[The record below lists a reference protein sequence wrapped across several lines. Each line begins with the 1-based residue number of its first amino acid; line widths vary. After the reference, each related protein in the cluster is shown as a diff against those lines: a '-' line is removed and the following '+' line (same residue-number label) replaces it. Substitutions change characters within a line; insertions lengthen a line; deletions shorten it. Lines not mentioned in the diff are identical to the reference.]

1 MGRPVHLLFVSSL
14 LPTENPTTGFEIA
27 NQAIIAAYRRQG
39 IELSFAG
46 FRRRGSGEAAASG
59 SEAICL
65 GDIALENAGAGR
77 ARKALWLAGALA
89 RGLPVTAAKLAG
101 LSQLALLARL
111 GKAGPIDGLILNSL
125 QMPTAYP
132 FLTEF
137 PAIFIAHNVEHHSA
151 EENAANAGKRATR
164 LLYRREAHLL
174 KRAEQ
179 RLCREAAVVHTLS
192 AEDGAGLGL
201 AVDPKCLPLVLTVGR
216 RQTVD
221 DGHRD
226 HDIGLIGTWS
236 WAPNR
241 VGLDWFLGEV
251 VPRLPGDLT
260 VAIAGRLDGPPPAT
274 PTNVAFLGRVDDAQR
289 FVRGSRVLALATRG
303 GTGVQLKTIEA
314 FEEGMPAV
322 ATPQALRGVATL
334 PPNVDVADDPAEFAA
349 LLATRVAAERAGADI
364 RLDGSAFAAS
374 QQKGLDAGIAA
385 GLALFSRGLA
395 LSRSA
400 TGTDGGL
407 QPAFVGSA
415 N

>member
-1 MGRPVHLLFVSSL
+1 MHLLFVSSL

-27 NQAIIAAYRRQG
+27 NQAIIAAYARQG
-39 IELSFAG
+39 VRLSFAG
-46 FRRRGSGEAAASG
+46 FRRRDAEGPADTRGDG
-59 SEAICL
+59 ICL
-65 GDIALENAGAGR
+65 GDIVLENAGAGR
-77 ARKALWLAGALA
+77 AQKALWLAGALA

-101 LSQLALLARL
+101 LSRRALLVRL
-111 GKAGPIDGLILNSL
+111 VEAGPVEGLILNSL

-132 FLTEF
+132 FLTQF
-137 PAIFIAHNVEHHSA
+137 PAIFIAHNVEHRSA
-151 EENAANAGKRATR
+151 EENAANAGSRATH
-164 LLYRREAHLL
+164 LLYRREAALL

-192 AEDGAGLGL
+192 VEDGAGLGL
-201 AVDPKCLPLVLTVGR
+201 AGHPKCLPLALTVGR
-216 RQTVD
+216 RQTAD

-251 VPRLPGDLT
+251 VPRLPPDLT
-260 VAIAGRLDGPPPAT
+260 VAIAGRLDGPPPLT

-322 ATPQALRGVATL
+322 ATSQALRGVATL
-334 PPNVDVADDPAEFAA
+334 PKNADVADDPARFAA
-349 LLATRVAAERAGADI
+349 LLAARVAAERQGADI

-374 QQKGLDAGIAA
+374 QRSELDCGIAA
-385 GLALFSRGLA
+385 GLELFARELA
-395 LSRSA
+395 LGRRMPEMGA
-400 TGTDGGL
+400 LDEPALAGH
-407 QPAFVGSA
+407 QP
-415 N
+415 